1 MSNILNETFQKHLD
15 LLNKH
20 LNENSLNLVL
30 EYKFTRSQAIKIL
43 KGYGINDAGNL
54 SSDELKKAYRILSK
68 KYHPDVGGNQED
80 FKKIVAAYETLKN
93 VSSDSSSNQQSS
105 NQRTSSN
112 TSSNNQSS
120 NQSSNQQSSNQQTDY
135 DDYERSYGFYR
146 NPEAEAEI
154 AKKRQ
159 ELLAR
164 MERYRAEMQR
174 LDKEREEL
182 KRKVEAEFEKEAIS
196 GNKGEL
202 WKMLYQRRDKLR
214 QSIDDLL
221 KRQKFN

>member
-1 MSNILNETFQKHLD
+1 MSNILNETFQKHLN
-15 LLNKH
+15 LLKEH
-20 LNENSLNLVL
+20 LNESSSNLVL

-43 KGYGINDAGNL
+43 QGYGINDAGNL
-54 SSDELKKAYRILSK
+54 SPDELKKAYRVLSK

-93 VSSDSSSNQQSS
+93 SSSDIPSDQPSSNQQTSSDTSSNQQSY
-105 NQRTSSN
+105 R
-112 TSSNNQSS
+112 
-120 NQSSNQQSSNQQTDY
+120 QQSSNQQTDY

-154 AKKRQ
+154 ARKRE

-164 MERYRAEMQR
+164 MERYRAEMR
-174 LDKEREEL
+174 RIEKEREEL
-182 KRKVEAEFEKEAIS
+182 KRKIEAEFEKEAIS

-202 WKMLYQRRDKLR
+202 WRMLYQRRDKLR

>member
-1 MSNILNETFQKHLD
+1 MSNLINETFQKHLN
-15 LLNKH
+15 LLKKH
-20 LNENSLNLVL
+20 LNESSSNLVL

-43 KGYGINDAGNL
+43 QGYGINNAGNL
-54 SSDELKKAYRILSK
+54 SSDELKKAYRVLSK

-93 VSSDSSSNQQSS
+93 SSSDIPSDQPSS
-105 NQRTSSN
+105 NQRTSSD
-112 TSSNNQSS
+112 TSSNQQSYR
-120 NQSSNQQSSNQQTDY
+120 QQSSNQQTDY

-146 NPEAEAEI
+146 NPEAESEI
-154 AKKRQ
+154 ARKRE

-164 MERYRAEMQR
+164 MERYRAEMR
-174 LDKEREEL
+174 RIEKEREEL
-182 KRKVEAEFEKEAIS
+182 KRKIEAEFEKEAIS

-202 WKMLYQRRDKLR
+202 WRMLYQRRDKLR